1 MCATILKTGTSA
13 SERRAKEMLSSQ
25 DAGLLLS
32 SPENDELKTEES
44 HQQVECDCCEKEHN
58 SASEGMEIM
67 LTDENILADIRKNRD
82 ASIKRDLDLMKGL
95 CVPDPDP
102 FDVFPEFGHHDEG
115 DRDGPPTPMSMERHE
130 DADRLQVVPYKT
142 VSAPSWLS
150 RTTDT
155 VKYSLISRQT

>member
-1 MCATILKTGTSA
+1 
-13 SERRAKEMLSSQ
+13 MLSSQ

-32 SPENDELKTEES
+32 SPESDELKTEES
-44 HQQVECDCCEKEHN
+44 HQQVDCDCCEKEQN
-58 SASEGMEIM
+58 GTSERMEIM

-82 ASIKRDLDLMKGL
+82 ASIKRDLDLMKGM

-102 FDVFPEFGHHDEG
+102 FDVFPEFGHHGGG

-130 DADRLQVVPYKT
+130 DQEHAERLQVVPYKT